1 MSVFGDRTSED
12 TSKLRWDHEDGPNP
26 ISLIRIGVLI
36 GGNLNTQRDTRVV
49 LPQRKTVCGYSRK
62 AAILKPRRED
72 SRETK
77 PVTHCWCC
85 TLQHQICT
93 SILQNCEKINF
104 CCLYHPLCGI
114 LWQPKPAKTSPP
126 SRDFLGV
133 FGPQPPLFTK
143 FCISQC
149 FYLQRSKCSR

>member
-36 GGNLNTQRDTRVV
+36 RGNLNTQRDTRVV

-72 SRETK
+72 SRETN
-77 PVTHCWCC
+77 PAI
-85 TLQHQICT
+85 TLT
-93 SILQNCEKINF
+93 L
-104 CCLYHPLCGI
+104 
-114 LWQPKPAKTSPP
+114 
-126 SRDFLGV
+126 DF
-133 FGPQPPLFTK
+133 
-143 FCISQC
+143 QC
-149 FYLQRSKCSR
+149 PEP